1 MAKFYRPKSMKSQV
15 IHKIYGLHS
24 VKAALLNKKREHVEL
39 IVSENQRN
47 FTKKYDLKIKKIRV
61 LDNKD
66 FKQKFGGEQSTQGVV
81 LQTKE
86 FNKPSL
92 NEFLKNEHMNPKS
105 VIVVLDQITDPQNIG
120 SIMRSCAMFD
130 CKGII
135 VAKDNSPELTPSLF
149 KAASGAAEIVNYFRV
164 TNLKRTLLNLK
175 NNDYWIYGF
184 DSSNSNSSDFK
195 FSKKSVLVFGS
206 EGKGIRD
213 LVKKECDILL
223 KLQSKPN
230 KEYQIDSLNVSNAT
244 TIALYEFFK
253 NND

>member
-1 MAKFYRPKSMKSQV
+1 MAKFSRQKSSKSNV
-15 IHKIYGLHS
+15 NHTIYGFHS
-24 VKAALLNKKREHVEL
+24 VKAALLNRKRKHSEL

-47 FTKKYDLKIKKIRV
+47 FAVKYGQKIKKIII

-66 FKQKFGGEQSTQGVV
+66 FKQRFGGEQTTQGVV

-86 FNKPSL
+86 FSKPSL
-92 NEFLKNEHMNPKS
+92 DEFLKSEDNNSKS

-135 VAKDNSPELTPSLF
+135 VAKNNSPELTSSLF

-164 TNLKRTLLNLK
+164 TNLKRTLSDLK
-175 NNDYWIYGF
+175 KNDYWIYGF
-184 DSSNSNSSDFK
+184 DSSNNNSSDLK

-223 KLQSKPN
+223 KLKSKPN
-230 KEYQIDSLNVSNAT
+230 EEYQIDSLNVSNAS

-253 NND
+253 NRE